1 MIRRAIALGVMVV
14 ALCGARPAPQS
25 FRVCQLERTDEG
37 GTILLHRRMDHV
49 DPVTIIM
56 YWYRRPFQLHG
67 MNVHL
72 FWPGISDPT
81 VPPNDAANVVFSFV
95 GIRLA
100 ARPDARVELRRL
112 STPDEAGKDAL
123 IGEWTSRGDRLML
136 TVQLGIL
143 RAFATPPGPM
153 AAAVVDR
160 TGQTLSQAPFDLAM
174 LEPARAAAIAAVPA
188 WQAMT
193 GDPEHS
199 CRLAEEP
206 D

>member
-1 MIRRAIALGVMVV
+1 MIGRALALGLALI
-14 ALCGARPAPQS
+14 ALCGARPAPQF

-56 YWYRRPFQLHG
+56 YWYRRPFQLQG
-67 MNVHL
+67 MNIHL

-81 VPPNDAANVVFSFV
+81 MPPNDQANVIFSFA

-100 ARPDARVELRRL
+100 TQPDARVELRRL
-112 STPDEAGKDAL
+112 ATPDETGKDAL
-123 IGEWTSRGDRLML
+123 IGEWTRRGDQLML
-136 TVQLGIL
+136 TAQLGIL
-143 RAFATPPGPM
+143 RAFATPPGPI
-153 AAAVVDR
+153 AAVVVDR

-174 LEPARAAAIAAVPA
+174 LEPASAAAIAAVPE

-199 CRLAEEP
+199 CRLTEEP
-206 D
+206 G